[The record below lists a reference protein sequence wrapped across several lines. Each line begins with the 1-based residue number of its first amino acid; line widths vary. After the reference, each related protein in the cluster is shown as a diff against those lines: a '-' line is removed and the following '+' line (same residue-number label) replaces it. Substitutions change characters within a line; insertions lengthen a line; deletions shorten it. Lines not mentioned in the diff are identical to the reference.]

1 MSHCSPELVRAQVHA
16 TAADGADSLKT
27 VQPALNGAAG
37 GSPSEL
43 IETSPEI
50 SDPAT

>member
-1 MSHCSPELVRAQVHA
+1 MRAQVHA
-16 TAADGADSLKT
+16 TAVDGAASLNT

-43 IETSPEI
+43 IETSPEV

>member
-1 MSHCSPELVRAQVHA
+1 MTHCSPELVRAHA
-16 TAADGADSLKT
+16 SAVDGAASLRN
-27 VQPALNGAAG
+27 VQPAFNGAAG